1 MHHIHILWHHTTLF
15 MTSHAL
21 YLWHHSHYI
30 WHCIHCICIITTTL
44 SMISDQLHVWHH
56 THFMY
61 DILCT
66 VYNVTSTLF
75 DFTPCYLSHY
85 IHCILTSQC
94 IRHHTHDNVSIV
106 SAISPTISD
115 TISTVSVS
123 SNPGYQLYHTHSLNS
138 ITHIICITSYS
149 VCMALHELFKTS
161 HPYMYDITPSIFMTS
176 YPIYM
181 VSPILL
187 SWQHYDYTCHLTHY
201 IWHHRHYI
209 CVVTPIV
216 SMTSQQV
223 WKSSHLAYVWHHEH
237 STWHHIHTLWHQSS
251 SFMTSQPQRSW
262 DQIAYIWH
270 QVTVYGISSPI
281 PVTSQSLYLKHQT
294 HYGCEFTST
303 IFKIKHTVLR
313 WYNHYIWYHT
323 LHILSVI

>member
-21 YLWHHSHYI
+21 YSWHHFHYI
-30 WHCIHCICIITTTL
+30 LYSIHCFCVITTPL
-44 SMISDQLHVWHH
+44 FMISRQLYVWRH
-56 THFMY
+56 THFIY

-66 VYNVTSTLF
+66 IHNVTSTLGVH
-75 DFTPCYLSHY
+75 TIVVTTLHPLHSWHHTHY
-85 IHCILTSQC
+85 IW
-94 IRHHTHDNVSIV
+94 HHTHDNTNVI

-187 SWQHYDYTCHLTHY
+187 SWQHNDYTCHLTHY
-201 IWHHRHYI
+201 IWHHRHCI
-209 CVVTPIV
+209 CVVN
-216 SMTSQQV
+216 
-223 WKSSHLAYVWHHEH
+223 LLYRWHHNKYGNHHSWHTYDIMNTQHDITFTLYDINPHHLWHHNHSFHEIRSPIYDIRSRFMASHPLYLWHHSH
-237 STWHHIHTLWHQSS
+237 STWNIKPTMVVNSH
-251 SFMTSQPQRSW
+251 P
-262 DQIAYIWH
+262 
-270 QVTVYGISSPI
+270 
-281 PVTSQSLYLKHQT
+281 LYLR
-294 HYGCEFTST
+294 S
-303 IFKIKHTVLR
+303 
-313 WYNHYIWYHT
+313 NT
-323 LHILSVI
+323 LC